1 MKPKKFT
8 KKTVKSQM
16 MTPTSSVEESTM
28 PSTGPKKNMTV
39 TMIVI
44 LTLVILGIIAVNKG
58 YVVTAIVDGRPI
70 FRWQFVNALVSRF
83 GTQTLETM
91 ISETLID
98 KEAQRMGVAVTQ
110 QEIDAKEEEILASFG
125 GNVTLDEVLKYQGMT
140 KGDFDSQVRLQIIVA
155 KILSKD
161 IIVTDEE
168 VLAYID
174 QNRASMTASDEATLR
189 LEATSILTDQK
200 VSEKVQPWFTELK
213 AKAKVLRFQ

>member
-1 MKPKKFT
+1 MKPKKYT
-8 KKTVKSQM
+8 KKTIKPQM
-16 MTPTSSVEESTM
+16 MTPVSPTEESATPPM
-28 PSTGPKKNMTV
+28 GLKKNMTV

-58 YVVTAIVDGRPI
+58 YVITAIVEGKPI

-98 KEAQRMGVAVTQ
+98 KEAQSMGLSVSQ
-110 QEIDAKEEEILASFG
+110 EEIDKKEEEILASFG

-140 KGDFDSQVRLQIIVA
+140 KSDFDGQVRLQLIVA

-161 IIVTDEE
+161 IVVTDEE
-168 VLAYID
+168 VLAYIE
-174 QNRASMTASDEATLR
+174 QNKASMTASDEATLR
-189 LEATSILTDQK
+189 VEAKSILTDQK